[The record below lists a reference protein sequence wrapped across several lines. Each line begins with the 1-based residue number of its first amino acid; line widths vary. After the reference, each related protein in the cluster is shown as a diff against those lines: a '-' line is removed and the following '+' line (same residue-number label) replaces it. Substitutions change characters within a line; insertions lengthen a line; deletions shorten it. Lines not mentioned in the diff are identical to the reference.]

1 MMTPSNWIQILALIV
16 TLLLFLLP
24 IIYYAGKL
32 VGKFE
37 TIITRLSALET
48 KVTNFQESCFTLT
61 QAKERMG
68 QTDQIQKAM
77 WEKIDKVKKTVMKL
91 CFKAGVN
98 PEDES

>member
-1 MMTPSNWIQILALIV
+1 MTPANWIQILALVV

-48 KVTNFQESCFTLT
+48 KVTNFQDSCFTLT
-61 QAKERMG
+61 QAKERMT
-68 QTDQIQKAM
+68 QTDQVQKAM
-77 WEKIDKVKKTVMKL
+77 WERIDRVKRVVMKL

-98 PEDES
+98 PDEE